1 MSKTFCLN
9 LQRTLGKR
17 NPACVEKDTKSGIGL
32 LDLPAVNEQLRLE
45 KNRRSVIFPACQNS
59 LMRLASRNS
68 FFSPVM
74 IITNHELI
82 DSPL

>member
-1 MSKTFCLN
+1 MSETFCLN
-9 LQRTLGKR
+9 LQGTLGKK
-17 NPACVEKDTKSGIGL
+17 NLACVEKDTESGIGL
-32 LDLPAVNEQLRLE
+32 LDLPPVNEQLRLK
-45 KNRRSVIFPACQNS
+45 KNRRSVIFSARRNS